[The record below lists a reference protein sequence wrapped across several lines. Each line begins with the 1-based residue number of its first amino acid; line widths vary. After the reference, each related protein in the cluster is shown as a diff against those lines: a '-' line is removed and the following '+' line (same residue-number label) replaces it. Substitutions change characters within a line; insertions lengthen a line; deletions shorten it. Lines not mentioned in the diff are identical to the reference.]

1 MIFFGNC
8 GSMNPLEDLL
18 AKFTKPITEG
28 GYRAMTKNNSCL
40 PDGGEL
46 MTDAQYKG
54 MLVDQRKLL
63 ETLRK
68 MAQDAG
74 NIAIVEKIDEE
85 LEVIKT
91 KLEF

>member
-1 MIFFGNC
+1 MV
-8 GSMNPLEDLL
+8 
-18 AKFTKPITEG
+18 KT
-28 GYRAMTKNNSCL
+28 NNSQL
-40 PDGGEL
+40 PDGGEF

-63 ETLRK
+63 EDLRK
-68 MAQDAG
+68 LAEEAG
-74 NIAIVEKIDEE
+74 NTAIVRKIDEE